1 MNIQNAARPVTLLK
15 DRKGPN
21 GTNGTN
27 GTYGTYGHA
36 LSRQP
41 IRLSASIMCGDA
53 ADLPENIR
61 ILEAFGVD
69 LLHIDF
75 MDGHFVDNL
84 VIGTD
89 LIQALR
95 TMTRIPLDIHLMHE
109 SAEEALEM
117 IDIRETDQILFHLQ
131 SSRHPW
137 RLADKIREQGAKAG
151 LVIPTETPLSRVTDL
166 LPAFDTVQVMSVP
179 TGVAG
184 APFFV
189 GALEKARQL
198 RRALDAKRLDLPIQ
212 MDGSITHENL
222 TAVLES
228 GANILILGYAACFN
242 RSMGL
247 VNALAKTRSIIAEFD
262 YMTSRI

>member
-1 MNIQNAARPVTLLK
+1 MNTAEVCRSVSASK
-15 DRKGPN
+15 DRPDPVEFRIPA
-21 GTNGTN
+21 
-27 GTYGTYGHA
+27 HA
-36 LSRQP
+36 GKP
-41 IRLSASIMCGDA
+41 TRLSASIMCGDA
-53 ADLPENIR
+53 ADLPDNIR

-89 LIQALR
+89 LIQTLR
-95 TMTRIPLDIHLMHE
+95 AMTRIPLDIHLMHE

-117 IDIRETDQILFHLQ
+117 IDIRETDQVLFHLQ
-131 SSRHPW
+131 STRQPW
-137 RLADKIREQGAKAG
+137 RLADKIRGQGAKAG
-151 LVIPTETPLSRVTDL
+151 LVIPTETPLPLVTDL
-166 LPAFDTVQVMSVP
+166 LPAFDVVQVMSVP

-184 APFFV
+184 APFFA
-189 GALEKARQL
+189 GALEKTRQL
-198 RRALDAKRLDLPIQ
+198 RKTLDSKRLDPPIQ

-228 GANILILGYAACFN
+228 GANVLILGYAACFD

-247 VNALAKTRSIIAEFD
+247 ANALSKTRTIIND
-262 YMTSRI
+262 YEHWIACT

>member
-1 MNIQNAARPVTLLK
+1 
-15 DRKGPN
+15 
-21 GTNGTN
+21 
-27 GTYGTYGHA
+27 
-36 LSRQP
+36 
-41 IRLSASIMCGDA
+41 MCGDA

-95 TMTRIPLDIHLMHE
+95 AMTHIPLDIHLMHE

-117 IDIRETDQILFHLQ
+117 IDIRETDQVLFHLQ
-131 SSRHPW
+131 STRHPW
-137 RLADKIREQGAKAG
+137 RLADKIRGRGAKAG
-151 LVIPTETPLSRVTDL
+151 LVIPTDTPLARVTDL
-166 LPAFDTVQVMSVP
+166 LPAFDIVQIMSVP

-184 APFFV
+184 APFFA
-189 GALEKARQL
+189 GALEKTRQL
-198 RRALDAKRLDLPIQ
+198 RRTLDQTQPDRPIQ
-212 MDGSITHENL
+212 MDGSITHENM

-228 GANILILGYAACFN
+228 GANVLILGYAACFN

-247 VNALAKTRSIIAEFD
+247 VNALAKTRSIIAEFEH
-262 YMTSRI
+262 MNAHIISNP